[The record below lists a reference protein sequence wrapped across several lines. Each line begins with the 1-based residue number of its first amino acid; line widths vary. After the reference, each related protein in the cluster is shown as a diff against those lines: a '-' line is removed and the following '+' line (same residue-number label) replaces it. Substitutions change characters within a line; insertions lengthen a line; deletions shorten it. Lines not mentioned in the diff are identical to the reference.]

1 MIIII
6 SCDKKVIMF
15 FSKYFM
21 DSYGMEHL
29 PKMNHT
35 MHSPKKLKIN
45 NSNEEGFDMEILQ
58 LDEVLA

>member
-1 MIIII
+1 
-6 SCDKKVIMF
+6 
-15 FSKYFM
+15 M